1 MCAGAGASV
10 VAGSKA
16 DLVLTGEMSHHEVL
30 DLTQAGVSVLLADH
44 SNTERGFLAIM
55 QERLTTWLPG
65 TNTLLS
71 TEVRYCMDIARDWGD
86 CTGLLNSPLDKQRL
100 S

>member
-1 MCAGAGASV
+1 M

-44 SNTERGFLAIM
+44 SNTERGFLAVM

-65 TNTLLS
+65 TTTLLS
-71 TEVRYCMDIARDWGD
+71 TEVKHIAWTMGD
-86 CTGLLNSPLDKQRL
+86 SAGLHKGL
-100 S
+100 